1 MPIDKIRNKQI
12 NKVIVSLVKEKIFL
26 VTRVVA
32 DNTTVK
38 SVK

>member
-26 VTRVVA
+26 VKRVVS